1 MPGTL
6 YLVATPIGNL
16 EDITL
21 RALRI
26 LKEVDLIAAE
36 DTRQTRKLLSHFEI
50 SSPLTS
56 HHDHSPEFAIQAIL
70 DKMAI
75 EDQSIALVT
84 DAGTPGI
91 SDPGFELVRR
101 AIASGVTIVPI
112 PGASAPISA
121 LIASGLPTARFL
133 FEGFLPRTKSTRV
146 ERIKTL
152 SNEARTVIFFESP
165 QRLVDTLGEIAEA
178 FGSSRNGSVAR
189 ELTKL
194 HEEHFRAPLAQ
205 IITHYKEIPPRGE
218 CVIVVD
224 GVPDGGKTDLAGLG
238 SEAENATWKDL
249 IKLLAKET
257 GIDRRRLYQAVVDLK
272 NEEE

>member
-75 EDQSIALVT
+75 
-84 DAGTPGI
+84 
-91 SDPGFELVRR
+91 GFELVRR